1 MSLTLPSL
9 LFLLTTT
16 ITTTATTTVPSP
28 SPSPSYPYGFSYHI
42 DCGSPTNTTDPFNTT
57 WLSDRYFSG
66 GATSIVSEPLLFRH
80 PHEKTLRFF
89 PTSSGKK
96 NCYTLPLPPTSS
108 NSSYHR
114 RFLLRTFV
122 VYDNYDG
129 KAHPPSFDVSVLS
142 TVVFSWRS
150 PWPSSLSRRGAYSD
164 LLVSAPSDADAV
176 PVCFYSFAT
185 DPPVISSL
193 ELFSVD
199 PNSYGAASTSTTD
212 IVLVNYGRLSCGSGQ
227 WGPGFTA
234 DADRF
239 GRSWQSDSDYRTAN
253 SDKVVVVSTRYGIK
267 GTDQKPNY
275 FPEKLYKTAAT
286 TAEEEGGII
295 EYELSVDAKLDYLLW
310 LHFAEIEGK
319 VRKAGERVFD
329 VWVNGENLTR
339 VDIYG
344 SVGGFAAYTWHHTVK
359 NLSSSALSVKL
370 KGVKGSPIICG
381 IENYALVPTDPST
394 VPQQVVAMK
403 ALKDSLRIPE
413 RMGWNGD
420 PCAPTNWDA
429 WEGVTCR
436 MNKDNTALVIS
447 QIDLGSQGLKGDISD
462 QISLLSDLV
471 SLNLSSNSLVGEI
484 PNGLGQKSLTHLDL
498 SNNQLSGSIPDS
510 IASSSLKL
518 VLLNGNLLEGR
529 VPEELYSIGVHGG
542 AIDLSGNKGLCGVP
556 TLPSCPIFWENGRL
570 STQGKI
576 AIGLSCLFVFCV
588 VLLLVFVYIKRRRND
603 YDFALPHELTSL
615 AAKRNRYQRQKSLM
629 LLEMESQHAK
639 GLVPSPYTQ
648 Q

>member
-1 MSLTLPSL
+1 MSITLSSL

-16 ITTTATTTVPSP
+16 ITTTATTTL
-28 SPSPSYPYGFSYHI
+28 PSPSYPYGFSYHI

-66 GATSIVSEPLLFRH
+66 GATSIVSEPLLFQH

-108 NSSYHR
+108 NSSAHR

-129 KAHPPSFDVSVLS
+129 KAHPPSFDVSVRS

-164 LLVSAPSDADAV
+164 LLVSAPSDADADAV

-199 PNSYGAASTSTTD
+199 PNSYDAASTATTD

-253 SDKVVVVSTRYGIK
+253 SDKVVTVSTRYGIK

-275 FPEKLYKTAAT
+275 FPEKLYQSAAT

-295 EYELSVDAKLDYLLW
+295 DYELSVDAKLDYLLW

-329 VWVNGENLTR
+329 VWVNGENLTS

-359 NLSSSALSVKL
+359 NLSSSVLSVKL

-447 QIDLGSQGLKGDISD
+447 QIDLGSQGLKGDISG

-570 STQGKI
+570 STQGKLAI
-576 AIGLSCLFVFCV
+576 ALSCLFVFCV
-588 VLLLVFVYIKRRRND
+588 VLLLVFVYIRRRRND

-629 LLEMESQHAK
+629 HLEMESQHAK